1 MQVFFCKAIET
12 PKQILTVVGQDYPN
26 LKMGPIRIAE
36 TLVAESD
43 ILRSLIHSYN
53 KSSFTYYFKN
63 GSILEFKAYEKR
75 QDAKQGKRDYLFVNE
90 ANGISKE
97 IFEELHIRTGK
108 QTYIDY
114 NPNTEFWVHDEL
126 IGKPGVRLIISDYRH
141 NPYCPDKIKMKLEAL
156 KLKDLESWFVYARGK
171 TGKISGI
178 IFRNWDVVPFIPQEA
193 TLIAHGLDFGFT
205 NDPTACISVYKY
217 NGALWLKETLYPHA
231 DDSGWTN
238 PEIVRRLKAANIKPH
253 EAIVADSAE
262 PKSIAE
268 ISGMGMRIEPAKK
281 GPDSIKQSIDILK
294 RYDLKV
300 TQDSVNLKRELSRY
314 KWATDKDGHSI
325 NEPVDFDNHLMDAL
339 RYVALNRLN
348 NNNSGKYAVF
358 NV

>member
-26 LKMGPIRIAE
+26 LRVGPIRIAE
-36 TLVAESD
+36 DLVENSE
-43 ILRSLIHSYN
+43 ILKSLVHSYN
-53 KSSFTYYFKN
+53 KSTFTYYFKN
-63 GSILEFKAYEKR
+63 GSILEFRAYGNW
-75 QDAKQGKRDYLFVNE
+75 QDAKQGKRDYLFINE

-97 IFEELHIRTGK
+97 IYDELDRRTFK
-108 QTYIDY
+108 QVYIDY

-126 IGKPGVRLIISDYRH
+126 IGKPGVKMIISDYRH
-141 NPYCPDKIKMKLEAL
+141 NPYCPEKTKNKLEAL
-156 KLKDLESWFVYARGK
+156 KEKDLESWLVYARGK

-178 IFRNWDVVPFIPQEA
+178 IFRNWDIVPFIPSEA

-205 NDPTACISVYKY
+205 NDPTASVDVYKHG
-217 NGALWLKETLYPHA
+217 GALWLKEGIYSDGL
-231 DDSGWTN
+231 TN
-238 PEIVRRLKAANIKPH
+238 PDIVRELKKTGVRPN
-253 EAIVADSAE
+253 EQIVADSAE

-281 GPDSIKQSIDILK
+281 GPDSVKLSIDILK
-294 RYDLKV
+294 RYELRV
-300 TQDSVNLKRELSRY
+300 TQDSVNLKRELGRY

-339 RYVALNRLN
+339 RYVALNKLN
-348 NNNSGKYAVF
+348 NNNSGKYATM